1 MRKYQTVK
9 SKQDFNNIIHHG
21 QFIKNKYYIIY
32 SLPNNKTYQRYGIA
46 VSTKLG
52 HAVIRNKLKRQLR
65 VIIQNN
71 KNLFPITKDY
81 IIMIRNTC
89 LDLTFSEM
97 NNEFINL
104 MKEQ

>member
-1 MRKYQTVK
+1 MRKYETVK
-9 SKQDFNNIIHHG
+9 SKQDFNNLIHQG

-32 SLPNNKTYQRYGIA
+32 YLPSNKPYNRYGIA

-65 VIIQNN
+65 VIIHDN
-71 KNLFPITKDY
+71 KKLFQISKDY
-81 IIMIRNTC
+81 IIMIRKTC